1 MRETNFIRQNKEK
14 WKEFEQ
20 NLELKSKDPDKLND
34 QFVQITDDLSY
45 SRTFYPNRSVR
56 VYLNGLAQKIF
67 LSIYKNKKS
76 HRKRLIGFWTH
87 ELPQLVYESKNEF
100 RLSFWVFLT
109 AAIIG
114 GLSCAMD
121 PEFVRIVLSD
131 QYVNMT
137 LENIESGDPM
147 AVYKSG
153 SEFGGFLGITANNLY
168 VAFLTFV
175 SGVFFAIATLG
186 ILIQNGIMV
195 GAFQYFF
202 FEQGIYAESVLTIW
216 MHGAFEISAI
226 VIAGAAGLTMGRGL
240 VFPGTLSRIK
250 AFQISARRGVKIMI
264 GIIPLFITAGFIEGY
279 ITRHTEIPD
288 VIRALFILLCFAYV
302 IGYFVIYPVWLSRKG
317 FEKNLNETKLMP
329 DADTSIDFSIIKKRE
344 SIFSDAFLF
353 YRKYFWKLFWT
364 ALGMAF
370 LYCVIVFTFSDF
382 QPLGFFGGDI
392 IPFETVGNI
401 NQFFYNTAFPPV
413 PVLNLLIF
421 SIIIYVVYTLF
432 IKEEELSN
440 SIWEAKS
447 TGEKTVDFGKIV
459 VAGILLQAVILTQAP
474 YTVLLILLSFPYLFL
489 WLFTMTKED
498 KNIFSA
504 LQRTFSIAKNS
515 FGRLFGLFFI
525 FSIISLLFFLLL
537 DTPFLWSI
545 FQFIAMNFSFE
556 QSSMDLMAAIM
567 MTFATMLL
575 LYLEMILFL
584 IGTGLLYYTLVE
596 IKEAPSLTKKIQ
608 HIGMQRRI
616 RGLERES

>member
-20 NLELKSKDPDKLND
+20 NLERKSKDPDKLND

-76 HRKRLIGFWTH
+76 HRNRLFRFWSH

-131 QYVNMT
+131 QYVEMT

-153 SEFGGFLGITANNLY
+153 SAFGGFLGITANNLY

-175 SGVFFAIATLG
+175 SGVFFAIGTLG

-195 GAFQYFF
+195 GAFQFFF

-240 VFPGTLSRIK
+240 VFPGTLSRLK

-264 GIIPLFITAGFIEGY
+264 GIIPLFIIAGFIEGY
-279 ITRHTEIPD
+279 ITRHTEVHD
-288 VIRALFILLCFAYV
+288 LIRGGFILLCFCYV
-302 IGYFVIYPVWLSRKG
+302 IGYFVVYPVLLARKG
-317 FEKNLNETKLMP
+317 FDKNLRETKLMP

-344 SIFSDAFLF
+344 TIFSDTFLF
-353 YRKYFWKLFWT
+353 YRKHFWKLFWT
-364 ALGMAF
+364 AFSMALF
-370 LYCVIVFTFSDF
+370 YCAIVYTFSDF
-382 QPLGFFGGDI
+382 KPHGFFGGEVV
-392 IPFETVGNI
+392 PFETVGNI
-401 NQFFYNTAFPPV
+401 NQFFNNEAFPPM
-413 PVLNLLIF
+413 PLINLLIF
-421 SIIIYVVYTLF
+421 SFIAYVNYALL
-432 IKEEELSN
+432 IKEEQWSHS
-440 SIWEAKS
+440 SIKAKS
-447 TGEKTVDFGKIV
+447 RTAKWIDFGKILM
-459 VAGILLQAVILTQAP
+459 AGIVIQAIILTDAG
-474 YTVLLILLSFPYLFL
+474 YTFLLILLAFPHLFL
-489 WLFTMTKED
+489 WLFVLKKEG
-498 KNIFSA
+498 KHIFSA
-504 LQRTFSIAKNS
+504 LQRTFYLAGGS
-515 FGRLFGLFFI
+515 FGKMLGLFFI
-525 FSIISLLFFLLL
+525 FMILGILFFLIL
-537 DTPFLWSI
+537 DTPFLWTLFSY
-545 FQFIAMNFSFE
+545 IAMNFSLE
-556 QSSMDLMAAIM
+556 QSSMDLMASVM
-567 MTFATMLL
+567 MTFATMFL
-575 LYLEMILFL
+575 LYLELILFFT
-584 IGTGLLYYTLVE
+584 GSGLLYYSLVE
-596 IKEAPSLTKKIQ
+596 IKEAPNLKEKIKY
-608 HIGMQRRI
+608 IGGQKRI
-616 RGLERES
+616 RGLEREA